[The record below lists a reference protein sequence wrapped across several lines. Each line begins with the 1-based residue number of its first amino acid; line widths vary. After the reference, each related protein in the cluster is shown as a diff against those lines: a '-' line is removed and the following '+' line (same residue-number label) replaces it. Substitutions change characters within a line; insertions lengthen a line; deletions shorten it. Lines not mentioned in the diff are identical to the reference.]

1 MYNRIAM
8 NKNRVLIVEDDDFLS
23 QMYAAK
29 LELENFAVLTAMSG
43 PAGLKLAQKELPD
56 FILLDLNLPEMDG
69 FEVLKNLKSKEE
81 TKKIPVLI
89 LTNFAQK
96 ENIDRCLDLGAE
108 DYLIKAH
115 FVPSEVVAK
124 VKNIL
129 NK

>member
-1 MYNRIAM
+1 MEQV
-8 NKNRVLIVEDDDFLS
+8 RVLIVEDDDFLS

-29 LELENFAVLTAMSG
+29 LELENFGVLTAMTG
-43 PAGLKLAQKELPD
+43 TAGLKMAQKELPD

-69 FEVLKNLKSKEE
+69 FEVLKNLKEDAN
-81 TKKIPVLI
+81 TKNIPVLI
-89 LTNFAQK
+89 LTNFSQK
-96 ENIDRCLDLGAE
+96 EHIDKCLGLGAE

-124 VKNIL
+124 IKSIL